1 MLPMLPNN
9 FSQIAERIQ
18 RQNNRSLKELFKN
31 DIRGSFLIDIKYRV
45 FNAIAE
51 KFFELYDL
59 RWSDE
64 RMVTGIGTEPEYDI
78 CKHIVGVHKANT
90 IFLTADEKSKIEKD
104 ENYKTK
110 LTKQV
115 AEQIFLRGYGS
126 AYFRHK
132 PIMVGERFNYYPVP
146 YELFVLCM
154 KMNHMIYLNGAKNE
168 SAFYFAKITNK
179 ALSALSLLE
188 DNFLGTAYLPCRTVL
203 ELYAKLLVMR
213 IYPELFAE
221 DEKFSYFETLQTCC
235 NQVFPDEFNKLFANR
250 KNKNERN
257 KVEYM
262 HYGFVDKIPNYHDIV
277 KQKPY
282 TFRGVL
288 NYLKANCENETL
300 AAFEMMER
308 LYKMCHVYVHGG
320 VVESRYPLLH
330 YFEISLMLSS
340 VIPSVYEM
348 FCEDYAEER
357 DVFGINVLDKIEAD
371 YILLCEQ
378 YEKRS
383 TENFE
388 MKN

>member
-1 MLPMLPNN
+1 M
-9 FSQIAERIQ
+9 
-18 RQNNRSLKELFKN
+18 FKN

-64 RMVTGIGTEPEYDI
+64 RMVTGIGPEPEYDI

-90 IFLTADEKSKIEKD
+90 IFLTTEDKSRIEKD
-104 ENYKTK
+104 ENYKNK

-115 AEQIFLRGYGS
+115 SEQVFLREYGS

-132 PIMVGERFNYYPVP
+132 PIMSGERFNYYPVP

-154 KMNHMIYLNGAKNE
+154 KMNHMIYLNGAKNK

-213 IYPELFAE
+213 VYPELFAE

-282 TFRGVL
+282 TFMGVL

-330 YFEISLMLSS
+330 YFEISLMLSC

-348 FCEDYAEER
+348 FCEDYAEES
-357 DVFGINVLDKIEAD
+357 DVFGINVLDKIKAD

>member
-1 MLPMLPNN
+1 MLPNN
-9 FSQIAERIQ
+9 FSPIAERIQ
-18 RQNNRSLKELFKN
+18 RQNNRSLKELFKD

-45 FNAIAE
+45 LNAIGPTLLS
-51 KFFELYDL
+51 LYDFNF
-59 RWSDE
+59 SEE
-64 RMVTGIGTEPEYDI
+64 RMVTGVGPEPEYDI
-78 CKHIVGVHKANT
+78 CKHIVGVHRANT
-90 IFLTADEKSKIEKD
+90 IFLTTDEKSKIEKD

-146 YELFVLCM
+146 YELFVLCI

-213 IYPELFAE
+213 VYPELFAE
-221 DEKFSYFETLQTCC
+221 DEKFSYFETIQTCC
-235 NQVFPDEFNKLFANR
+235 EQVFPDEFNNLFANR

-257 KVEYM
+257 KIEYL

-282 TFRGVL
+282 TLIGVL
-288 NYLKANCENETL
+288 NYLKTNCPNEQVGM
-300 AAFEMMER
+300 FEMMER
-308 LYKMCHVYVHGG
+308 LYKMCHVYVHGS

-330 YFEISLMLSS
+330 YFEISLILSC

-348 FCEDYAEER
+348 FCEDYTE
-357 DVFGINVLDKIEAD
+357 DKDINGISVLDKLNSD
-371 YILLCEQ
+371 YAMLLEQ

-388 MKN
+388 IKA

>member
-1 MLPMLPNN
+1 
-9 FSQIAERIQ
+9 
-18 RQNNRSLKELFKN
+18 
-31 DIRGSFLIDIKYRV
+31 
-45 FNAIAE
+45 
-51 KFFELYDL
+51 
-59 RWSDE
+59 
-64 RMVTGIGTEPEYDI
+64 
-78 CKHIVGVHKANT
+78 
-90 IFLTADEKSKIEKD
+90 
-104 ENYKTK
+104 
-110 LTKQV
+110 
-115 AEQIFLRGYGS
+115 
-126 AYFRHK
+126 
-132 PIMVGERFNYYPVP
+132 MVGERFNYYPVP

-168 SAFYFAKITNK
+168 SVFYFAKITNK

-213 IYPELFAE
+213 VYPELFAE

-308 LYKMCHVYVHGG
+308 LYKMCHVYVHGS

-330 YFEISLMLSS
+330 YFEISLMLSC

-348 FCEDYAEER
+348 FCEDYAEES
-357 DVFGINVLDKIEAD
+357 DVFGINVLDKFEAD

>member
-1 MLPMLPNN
+1 M
-9 FSQIAERIQ
+9 
-18 RQNNRSLKELFKN
+18 
-31 DIRGSFLIDIKYRV
+31 RV
-45 FNAIAE
+45 
-51 KFFELYDL
+51 
-59 RWSDE
+59 
-64 RMVTGIGTEPEYDI
+64 
-78 CKHIVGVHKANT
+78 
-90 IFLTADEKSKIEKD
+90 
-104 ENYKTK
+104 
-110 LTKQV
+110 
-115 AEQIFLRGYGS
+115 
-126 AYFRHK
+126 
-132 PIMVGERFNYYPVP
+132 
-146 YELFVLCM
+146 
-154 KMNHMIYLNGAKNE
+154 
-168 SAFYFAKITNK
+168 
-179 ALSALSLLE
+179 
-188 DNFLGTAYLPCRTVL
+188 
-203 ELYAKLLVMR
+203 
-213 IYPELFAE
+213 YPELFAE
-221 DEKFSYFETLQTCC
+221 DEKFSYFETRQTCC
-235 NQVFPDEFNKLFANR
+235 DQVFPDEFNKLFANR
-250 KNKNERN
+250 ENKNERN

-282 TFRGVL
+282 TFMGVL

-348 FCEDYAEER
+348 FCEDYAEES
-357 DVFGINVLDKIEAD
+357 DVFGINVLDKIKAD